1 MYYQEMYHNILNQL
15 NLKFTCITVLLQ
27 FPDLIDSLLLP
38 ILDGHG
44 LQLVPQIIQFLTK
57 IGTSDKRTCLPYSKN

>member
-38 ILDGHG
+38 MLHGHG
-44 LQLVPQIIQFLTK
+44 LQLVTHII
-57 IGTSDKRTCLPYSKN
+57 

>member
-15 NLKFTCITVLLQ
+15 NLKFTCITMLLQ

-38 ILDGHG
+38 MLHGHG
-44 LQLVPQIIQFLTK
+44 LQLVPHIIQ
-57 IGTSDKRTCLPYSKN
+57 CLLDLN